1 MRRAVLSTFLFT
13 TILGLG
19 CMGVAVPGKADELKH
34 PKYWAGHNATTTS
47 AGWRLQIRYLAL
59 GNKFSATLEAPYGK
73 EGRCEGAVDKHG
85 YLKKPIALIF
95 LRWNSVP
102 V

>member
-1 MRRAVLSTFLFT
+1 MWLAEGRL
-13 TILGLG
+13 LGLG

-73 EGRCEGAVDKHG
+73 EGRCEGALDKHG
-85 YLKKPIALIF
+85 YLKKTIALIF